1 MKVDDALIDKLA
13 NLSKLAFNDADK
25 ASIKNDLERMLDF
38 VEKLDE
44 IDTDGVEPL
53 IHINPET
60 NVYRPD
66 EVTEE
71 LSQKE
76 ALKNGPDH
84 DSFYFKVPKVVENKD
99 EAG

>member
-13 NLSKLAFNDADK
+13 NLSKLEFNDADK
-25 ASIKNDLERMLDF
+25 ASIRNDLERMLDF
-38 VEKLDE
+38 VEKLNE
-44 IDTDGVEPL
+44 MDTDGVDPL
-53 IHINPET
+53 IHINQET
-60 NVYRPD
+60 NVYRRD

>member
-13 NLSKLAFNDADK
+13 NLSKLEFEAADK
-25 ASIKNDLERMLDF
+25 EAIKGDLERMLDF

-44 IDTDGVEPL
+44 VDTDGIEPL
-53 IHINPET
+53 IHVNPEI

-66 EVTEE
+66 KVTEH
-71 LSQKE
+71 LTQAE
-76 ALKNGPDH
+76 ALKNGPEH

-99 EAG
+99 EE